1 VWLIGQFFKSN
12 YLCIKQ
18 GGFCRSGQEGSD
30 EDSKRNGSLL
40 TALVVM
46 DVVGVLITFML
57 YPFRFIIGLCKIWL
71 ENGRRKTFGQILTES
86 ETREIVS
93 HGTIS
98 ILNLIAGI
106 GAIMMM
112 IFVIM
117 VIVGIFKNGLSH
129 A

>member
-1 VWLIGQFFKSN
+1 
-12 YLCIKQ
+12 
-18 GGFCRSGQEGSD
+18 
-30 EDSKRNGSLL
+30 
-40 TALVVM
+40 M
-46 DVVGVLITFML
+46 DVVGILITFIL
-57 YPFRFIIGLCKIWL
+57 YPFRFIIGLCTIWV
-71 ENGRRKTFGQILTES
+71 ENGRRKTFGQIITEN